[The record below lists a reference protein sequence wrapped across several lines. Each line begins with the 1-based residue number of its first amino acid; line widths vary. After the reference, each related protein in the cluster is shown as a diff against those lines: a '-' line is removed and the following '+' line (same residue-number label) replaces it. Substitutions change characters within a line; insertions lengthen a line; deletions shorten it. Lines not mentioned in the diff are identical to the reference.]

1 VQSFISS
8 CRRHPWINAGCAAG
22 YFILV
27 VLPHLQVG
35 LFFQWLFSH
44 FTRSQYQLGV
54 LSGFVL
60 LFLVLCLVLLRGM
73 IVSRRVAP
81 VLVYLG
87 ITFVLTAVSFKLLV
101 IHNIELIHLPQYTL
115 LAVLIFPLARRF
127 GDTVFWTTLLGA
139 VDEAYQYFILAPERT
154 MQYDF
159 NDIILN
165 LLGAAFGVILLF
177 ACGVS
182 PEPCKKRALYANP
195 VLLTLLGLAAGIVIM
210 FQTGLLTLYPPQDG
224 QPVLG
229 VIVKELPK
237 GFWSHISHLNAH
249 YHIVLPLEGL
259 ILTGLLLA
267 LYYSLDTTSF
277 YLQRK
282 NHAK

>member
-1 VQSFISS
+1 MQSFISS

-101 IHNIELIHLPQYTL
+101 IHNIELIHLPQYAL
-115 LAVLIFPLARRF
+115 LAVLLFPLVRRF
-127 GDTVFWTTLLGA
+127 GDTVFWATLLGA
-139 VDEAYQYFILAPERT
+139 VDEAYQYFILAPDRT

-165 LLGAAFGVILLF
+165 LLGAAFGVIFLF

-182 PEPCKKRALYANP
+182 PEPRKNKAWYANP
-195 VLLTLLGLAAGIVIM
+195 VLLTLLGLAAGVVIL
-210 FQTGLLTLYPPQDG
+210 FQTNVLALYQTGAG
-224 QPVLG
+224 QSAMG
-229 VIVKELPK
+229 VIVKELPQ
-237 GFWSHISHLNAH
+237 GFWSYIPHLH
-249 YHIVLPLEGL
+249 VRYHIVLPLEGL

-267 LYYSLDTTSF
+267 LYYSLDTMADNF
-277 YLQRK
+277 QQK
-282 NHAK
+282 NHTE